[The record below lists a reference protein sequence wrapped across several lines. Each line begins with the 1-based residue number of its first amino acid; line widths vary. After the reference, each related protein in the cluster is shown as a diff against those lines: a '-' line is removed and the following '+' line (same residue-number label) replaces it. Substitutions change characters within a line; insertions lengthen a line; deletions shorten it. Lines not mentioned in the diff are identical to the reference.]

1 MKHFL
6 QTKVLGSLGALIIV
20 GVLVSTVQVG
30 AQVVSIDS
38 NLSISPNIISFET
51 VFPGEVHYKPLV
63 VNLSDSFLGEAILD
77 DVEYRIV
84 QKPKPRIDSPEERE
98 YCSRFPNDL
107 ERCYPSLCPYLSKT
121 ADGTPANDT
130 SVPAYHDPDAPSSIA
145 YGRLAKSDNDI
156 EDNWVIDL
164 HTPCFRGQCD
174 QTDSVPE
181 HYQLDPSMNG
191 QVFGCDL
198 VVEVLSISYN
208 KQCPLC
214 ELDGAGNK
222 VVIEVTNDI
231 TIDFNQNP
239 PAYIGDPAL
248 QPYFTY
254 TKASSTPSGWNAIF
268 DTGGKSIHLKPG
280 VTITTTPVGNGNSKY
295 APGIMVK
302 TKCDLIADAG
312 SEIIVHSTNQDAGDI
327 VINTGHDA
335 KLDGLIRNYQSASQ
349 RRPGNITVAS
359 WCGDIVQGKTG
370 WIDDWGRHAG
380 ARNINLLAC
389 DIGDIE
395 INGLVLGRASINSP
409 NPKSQ
414 PMINVASFAGSV
426 TVNANTPQPLYPN
439 FSFSGSTKSM
449 WGGLIS
455 WIHGHYKPGAI
466 RVQAEKDV
474 TVRGHGTGQYDSF
487 GAISAKAFASP
498 SNGGLVDIRALSGNI
513 SGSDRAFDVAQ
524 RNGNNTIPYGAIK
537 LASGKNMFLSRLG
550 LNTNFGPTLD
560 ARANGGGS
568 NGGSNTL
575 RAYQGGITN
584 GNNSVV
590 SADAVGTNSNDGTN
604 NLTSCTGV
612 TNTGTIFPID
622 ANGADNS
629 GVCADAEP
637 QPMWQ
642 SCADFGLN
650 P

>member
-1 MKHFL
+1 MKKLL
-6 QTKVLGSLGALIIV
+6 QPKVLGALGVLIIV

-30 AQVVSIDS
+30 AQVVSIDA

-63 VNLSDSFLGEAILD
+63 VNLSDSFLGEDILD

-98 YCSRFPNDL
+98 YCSHFPNDL
-107 ERCYPSLCPYLSKT
+107 TRCYPSLCPYLSKT
-121 ADGTPANDT
+121 ADNTPANDT
-130 SVPAYHDPDAPSSIA
+130 SIPAYHDPDAPSSIA

-174 QTDSVPE
+174 QTNSVPE

-208 KQCPLC
+208 KKCPTC
-214 ELDGAGNK
+214 ELGPDGQPI
-222 VVIEVTNDI
+222 VIEVANDI
-231 TIDFNQNP
+231 SIDFNQNP

-248 QPYFTY
+248 QPYFMY
-254 TKASSTPSGWNAIF
+254 SKASSTPSGWNAIF
-268 DTGGKSIHLKPG
+268 DTGGKSIHFGSG
-280 VTITTTPVGNGNSKY
+280 VTLTTVPVGTGNSKY
-295 APGIMVK
+295 APGIMIK
-302 TKCDLIADAG
+302 TKCDLVADAS

-327 VINTGHDA
+327 VINTGHNA
-335 KLDGLIRNYQSASQ
+335 KINGLIRNQQGASL
-349 RRPGNITVAS
+349 RRPGNITVAA
-359 WCGDIVQGKTG
+359 WCGDITQGKDG
-370 WIDDWGRHAG
+370 WVDDWGRHAG
-380 ARNINLLAC
+380 ARTINLLAC
-389 DIGDIE
+389 DVGNIE

-414 PMINVASFAGSV
+414 PKINVASFAGSV
-426 TVNANTPQPLYPN
+426 AVNANTTQPLYPH
-439 FSFSGSTKSM
+439 FSYSGSTKSM

-455 WIHGHYKPGAI
+455 WISGHYKPGAV
-466 RVQAEKDV
+466 RVQAEKDI
-474 TVRGHGTGQYDSF
+474 TVRGHGKGTYDSF
-487 GAISAKAFASP
+487 GAISAKAFSSG
-498 SNGGLVDIRALSGNI
+498 SNGGLVDVRSLSGNI
-513 SGSDRAFDVAQ
+513 SGSDRAFDVEA
-524 RNGNNTIPYGAIK
+524 RNANDTIPYGAIN
-537 LASGKNMFLSRLG
+537 LASGKNIFLSRLG
-550 LNTNFGPTLD
+550 LNADFGPTLD
-560 ARANGGGS
+560 ARSSGGGS
-568 NGGSNTL
+568 HGGSNFI
-575 RAYQGGITN
+575 RAYQGAVTN
-584 GNNSVV
+584 GTNSVI
-590 SADAVGTNSNDGTN
+590 SADATGTNSTDGTN

-612 TNTGTIFPID
+612 TNTGTIFPAD
-622 ANGADNS
+622 ANGVDNI
-629 GVCADAEP
+629 GACADAEP

>member
-1 MKHFL
+1 MKKLL
-6 QTKVLGSLGALIIV
+6 QPKVLGVLAALVIV
-20 GVLVSTVQVG
+20 GVLASTVQVG

-51 VFPGEVHYKPLV
+51 MFPGEVHYKPLV
-63 VNLSDSFLGEAILD
+63 VNLSDSFLGEDILD

-84 QKPKPRIDSPEERE
+84 QKPKPRIDSPAERE
-98 YCSRFPNDL
+98 YCSHFPNDL
-107 ERCYPSLCPYLSKT
+107 TRCYPSLCPYLSKT
-121 ADGTPANDT
+121 ADNAPANDT
-130 SVPAYHDPDAPSSIA
+130 SIPAYHDPDAPSSIA

-174 QTDSVPE
+174 QTNSVPE

-208 KQCPLC
+208 KTCPSC
-214 ELDGAGNK
+214 ELDANGNK
-222 VVIEVTNDI
+222 VVVEVNNDI

-239 PAYIGDPAL
+239 PAYIGDLAL

-254 TKASSTPSGWNAIF
+254 SKASSTPSGWNAIF
-268 DTGGKSIHLKPG
+268 DTGGKSIRLKPG

-295 APGIMVK
+295 APGIMIK
-302 TKCDLIADAG
+302 TKCDLLADAG
-312 SEIIVHSTNQDAGDI
+312 SEIIVHSINQDAGDI
-327 VINTGHDA
+327 IINTGHDA
-335 KLDGLIRNYQSASQ
+335 KIGGLIRNQQSASQ
-349 RRPGNITVAS
+349 KRPGNITVAS
-359 WCGDIVQGKTG
+359 WCGDIIQGKDG
-370 WIDDWGRHAG
+370 WVDDWGRHAG

-389 DIGDIE
+389 DVGNIE
-395 INGLVLGRASINSP
+395 VNGLVLGRASINSP

-414 PMINVASFAGSV
+414 PKINVASFAGSV
-426 TVNANTPQPLYPN
+426 TVNANTAQPLYPH
-439 FSFSGSTKSM
+439 FSYSGSTKSM

-455 WIHGHYKPGAI
+455 WVGGDDTPGAV

-474 TVRGHGTGQYDSF
+474 TVRGHGRGTYDSF
-487 GAISAKAFASP
+487 GAIGAKAFSSSA
-498 SNGGLVDIRALSGNI
+498 NGGLVDVRALTGNV
-513 SGSDRAFDVAQ
+513 SGSDRAFDVEA
-524 RNGNNTIPYGAIK
+524 RNGRDFIPYGKIN
-537 LASGKNMFLSRLG
+537 LAAGKDVFLSRLG
-550 LNTNFGPTLD
+550 INSTFGPTVD
-560 ARANGGGS
+560 ASANGGKS
-568 NGGSNTL
+568 NGGSNFI

-584 GNNSVV
+584 GNNSVI
-590 SADAVGTNSNDGTN
+590 SADAVGTNSTDGTN

-612 TNTGTIFPID
+612 TNNGTIFP
-622 ANGADNS
+622 ADTNV
-629 GVCADAEP
+629 GDNTGMCADLEP